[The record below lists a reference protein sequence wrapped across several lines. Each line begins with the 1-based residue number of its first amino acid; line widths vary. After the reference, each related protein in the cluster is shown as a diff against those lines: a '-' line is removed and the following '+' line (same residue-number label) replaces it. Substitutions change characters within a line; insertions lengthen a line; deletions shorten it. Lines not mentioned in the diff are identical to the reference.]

1 MLGSMSR
8 GWDNQETRHLV
19 MALYGKQQWFSL
31 AYPSVRS
38 FNDRALFV
46 EYHYHEAKDMLTKYI
61 DEKLAGVDTML
72 RLHAHEGEYEEFS
85 DMMLRIR
92 AHVTAAVQSLHAM
105 GDTCAHMLLY
115 ALALNREPNAPKPR
129 DITAG
134 SVLRLMEG
142 KDGLDQL
149 ACLFRALVSGAGF
162 QRIAA
167 LSNMAKHRSIVR
179 PALNEDHTGN
189 RAQRYELPFDD
200 FVYERR
206 RFSPV
211 DVREFVQQQHD
222 RMQHLLVEIGMEL
235 NAVLRARSTAQRSQS
250 TSSA

>member
-1 MLGSMSR
+1 MSR
-8 GWDNQETRHLV
+8 GWDNHETRDLV

-31 AYPSVRS
+31 AHPSARS

-46 EYHYHEAKDMLTKYI
+46 DYHYHEAKDMLARYI
-61 DEKLAGVDTML
+61 DKKLAGVDTML
-72 RLHAHEGEYEEFS
+72 RLHANEDEYDEFS

-115 ALALNREPNAPKPR
+115 ALALDREPNAPKPR
-129 DITAG
+129 DITAN
-134 SVLRLMEG
+134 SVLRFMKG
-142 KDGLDQL
+142 KPGLDQL

-162 QRIAA
+162 QRVAA

-206 RFSPV
+206 RFNPV

-222 RMQHLLVEIGMEL
+222 RMQYLLVEIGVEL
-235 NAVLRARSTAQRSQS
+235 NAVLKARRAAQPSQS
-250 TSSA
+250 AGSA